1 MNEMQE
7 RETVKTQEK
16 YLPIKN
22 LSQLKRA
29 IREGRP
35 FRIIEHYV
43 HPEYK
48 GQMRE
53 PGKVQTNGFYSKVV
67 DNPFHSLNSVNG
79 GKGSYVSY
87 GKASDW
93 IFNGDGIC
101 TLVHPSGEH
110 PIWEI
115 GVLI

>member
-1 MNEMQE
+1 MS
-7 RETVKTQEK
+7 ETQKRGTGKTQER

-29 IREGRP
+29 VKAGRP
-35 FRIIEHYV
+35 FRIIKHYV
-43 HPEYK
+43 HPEYQ

-67 DNPFHSLNSVNG
+67 DNPFHPLNSVNN

-87 GKASDW
+87 GKATDW
-93 IFNGDGIC
+93 IFNEDGIC
-101 TLVHPSGEH
+101 TLMHPSGEH
-110 PIWEI
+110 LVWEI